1 MTQSQNDITIRSLSG
16 AEELDILCALSYTLD
31 DELAHELAHDLAR
44 DLARGLRRPQWMWV
58 ALRGGLLAGRA
69 AWWGSGDDAA
79 PSVSMTWR

>member
-16 AEELDILCALSYTLD
+16 AEELDIFCALSYTLD
-31 DELAHELAHDLAR
+31 DELAH

-58 ALRGGLLAGRA
+58 ALPGGLLAGRA